1 MSNKVTCKLLEIIF
15 EKFYA
20 TSNLKNGDINKD
32 GILYIKCFQAMN
44 LEHKYFQIKLLF
56 CFSKAA

>member
-20 TSNLKNGDINKD
+20 TSNLKDGDINKD
-32 GILYIKCFQAMN
+32 GILFYQM
-44 LEHKYFQIKLLF
+44 
-56 CFSKAA
+56 FSGSEP

>member
-20 TSNLKNGDINKD
+20 TSNLKNGDIKMAF
-32 GILYIKCFQAMN
+32 YFIKCFQALN